1 MLEEVLKG
9 VSIVLYEA
17 LCCKIFFDIFL
28 KRKYAS
34 LQADIIS
41 VALLTGLFL
50 LCAVSTQFGGYY
62 IYRMMVAVA
71 SILLFSFIFY
81 SGKWLPRIFLAI
93 LFYALLICVDYL
105 GLIFVDRLLDPGVLA
120 NNFIQ
125 VLLVLL
131 CKTVLFIF
139 VLILDY
145 LWKRNHEICMK
156 SSEWILMISFPVLT
170 VVVIMVMMFSFREN
184 NSAAGYVTVA
194 LCMAVMNI
202 ILFAL
207 LKYVSQREYEY
218 TQLQLLQ
225 EKNKEKMQS
234 YYGGREDYNQKKR
247 MLHDY
252 NNQVQCIRGLLQQ
265 KKYKEAENYAGKLT
279 QTLLDGSEVVDV
291 NNSVINVVLN
301 QKYRLAKSKGITVS
315 FQINDLSGA
324 WMEEQDMVILLANL
338 LDNAIEACENRKDD
352 PVIRLKLLRENSQ
365 ILLSVQNPVESTQD
379 MIHDQLS
386 TSKAD
391 KANHGIGLKNVQ
403 MVLEKYDGMSR
414 IHSEDGWFYFTAMIP
429 DEK

>member
-1 MLEEVLKG
+1 MLEEVLKS

-17 LCCKIFFDIFL
+17 LCCKIFLDIFL
-28 KRKYAS
+28 QRKYSS
-34 LQADIIS
+34 LRSDIIS
-41 VALLTGLFL
+41 VVMLAGVFLF
-50 LCAVSTQFGGYY
+50 CAVSTQFGGHY
-62 IYRMMVAVA
+62 IYRMMAVVV

-81 SGKWLPRIFLAI
+81 AGKWLPRIFLGI

-105 GLIFVDRLLDPGVLA
+105 GLVFVDWLLDPSVLA
-120 NNFIQ
+120 NDFIQ

-131 CKTVLFIF
+131 CKTILFIF
-139 VLILDY
+139 VLVLDY
-145 LWKRNHEICMK
+145 LWKRNRVLYMK

-170 VVVIMVMMFSFREN
+170 VVVIMVMMLSFREN
-184 NSAAGYVTVA
+184 NSAAGYVAVA
-194 LCMAVMNI
+194 LCMAIMNI
-202 ILFAL
+202 ILFVL

-225 EKNKEKMQS
+225 ERNKEKMQS
-234 YYGGREDYNQKKR
+234 YYGVREDYYQKKR

-279 QTLLDGSEVVDV
+279 QILLDGSEVVDV
-291 NNSVINVVLN
+291 NNSIINVVLN
-301 QKYRLAKSKGITVS
+301 QKYRLAKSKGIAMS
-315 FQINDLSGA
+315 FQIKDLSGA

-338 LDNAIEACENRKDD
+338 LDNAIEACENRKDH
-352 PVIRLKLLRENSQ
+352 PVIRLKLLRERSQ
-365 ILLSVQNPVESTQD
+365 ILLSVQNPVEDTRSEVYHQ
-379 MIHDQLS
+379 MH

-403 MVLEKYDGMSR
+403 MVLEKYDGMSY

-429 DEK
+429 EDK

>member
-50 LCAVSTQFGGYY
+50 LCAVSPQFGGYY
-62 IYRMMVAVA
+62 IYRMMAAVA

-301 QKYRLAKSKGITVS
+301 QKYRLAKSKGIAVS

-352 PVIRLKLLRENSQ
+352 PVIRIKLLRENSQ
-365 ILLSVQNPVESTQD
+365 ILLSVQNPVESTQN

>member
-50 LCAVSTQFGGYY
+50 LCAVSTQFGDYY
-62 IYRMMVAVA
+62 IYRMMAAVV

>member
-1 MLEEVLKG
+1 MTNGMEIPVTKPRYVEVK
-9 VSIVLYEA
+9 E
-17 LCCKIFFDIFL
+17 KFFD
-28 KRKYAS
+28 Y
-34 LQADIIS
+34 
-41 VALLTGLFL
+41 
-50 LCAVSTQFGGYY
+50 
-62 IYRMMVAVA
+62 
-71 SILLFSFIFY
+71 
-81 SGKWLPRIFLAI
+81 
-93 LFYALLICVDYL
+93 
-105 GLIFVDRLLDPGVLA
+105 
-120 NNFIQ
+120 
-125 VLLVLL
+125 
-131 CKTVLFIF
+131 
-139 VLILDY
+139 
-145 LWKRNHEICMK
+145 
-156 SSEWILMISFPVLT
+156 
-170 VVVIMVMMFSFREN
+170 
-184 NSAAGYVTVA
+184 
-194 LCMAVMNI
+194 
-202 ILFAL
+202 
-207 LKYVSQREYEY
+207 
-218 TQLQLLQ
+218 
-225 EKNKEKMQS
+225 KEKMQS
-234 YYGGREDYNQKKR
+234 YYGGREDYYQKKR

>member
-9 VSIVLYEA
+9 IGIVLYEA
-17 LCCKIFFDIFL
+17 FCCKIFLDIFL

-34 LQADIIS
+34 LRTDIIS

-50 LCAVSTQFGGYY
+50 FCAVSTQLGGHYV
-62 IYRMMVAVA
+62 YRMMAVIV

-105 GLIFVDRLLDPGVLA
+105 GLIFVDRMLDPDVLT

-125 VLLVLL
+125 VLLVFL
-131 CKTVLFIF
+131 CKTILFVF
-139 VLILDY
+139 VLVLDY
-145 LWKRNHEICMK
+145 LWKRNREINMK

-170 VVVIMVMMFSFREN
+170 VAVILVMMISFREN
-184 NSAAGYVTVA
+184 NNAAGYTTVA

-202 ILFAL
+202 ILFIL
-207 LKYVSQREYEY
+207 LKYISQREYEY
-218 TQLQLLQ
+218 TQMQLLQ

-234 YYGGREDYNQKKR
+234 YYGVREDYYQKKR

-265 KKYKEAENYAGKLT
+265 KKYEEAENYAGKLT
-279 QTLLDGSEVVDV
+279 QILLDGSEVVDV
-291 NNSVINVVLN
+291 NNSIINVVLN
-301 QKYRLAKSKGITVS
+301 QKYRLAKSKGIAIS

-338 LDNAIEACENRKDD
+338 LDNAIEACENRKDY

-365 ILLSVQNPVESTQD
+365 ILLSVQNPVESTQN
-379 MIHDQLS
+379 MIHDQLR

>member
-1 MLEEVLKG
+1 MLEEVIKG
-9 VSIVLYEA
+9 ASIVLYEA
-17 LCCKIFFDIFL
+17 LCCKIFFDVFL

-34 LQADIIS
+34 LQADVIS

-50 LCAVSTQFGGYY
+50 LCAVSTQFGDYY
-62 IYRMMVAVA
+62 VYRMMAAVA

-105 GLIFVDRLLDPGVLA
+105 GLIFVDRLLDPDVLA

-184 NSAAGYVTVA
+184 NSAAGYVAVA
-194 LCMAVMNI
+194 LCMAIMNI
-202 ILFAL
+202 ILFVL

-225 EKNKEKMQS
+225 ERNKEKMQS
-234 YYGGREDYNQKKR
+234 YYGVREDYYQKKR

-338 LDNAIEACENRKDD
+338 LDNAIEACENRKDH
-352 PVIRLKLLRENSQ
+352 PVIRLKLLRENAQ
-365 ILLSVQNPVESTQD
+365 ILLSVQNPVESTQN

-403 MVLEKYDGMSR
+403 LVLEKYDGMSR
-414 IHSEDGWFYFTAMIP
+414 IHIEDGWFYFTAMIP

>member
-62 IYRMMVAVA
+62 IYRMMAAVA

-234 YYGGREDYNQKKR
+234 YYGGREDYYQKKR

-279 QTLLDGSEVVDV
+279 QTLLDGCEVVDV

-365 ILLSVQNPVESTQD
+365 ILLSVQNPVENTQN

>member
-1 MLEEVLKG
+1 MLEEVIKG
-9 VSIVLYEA
+9 ASIVLYEA
-17 LCCKIFFDIFL
+17 LCCKIFFDVFL

-34 LQADIIS
+34 LQADVIS

-50 LCAVSTQFGGYY
+50 LCAVSTQFGDYY
-62 IYRMMVAVA
+62 VYRMMAAVA

-105 GLIFVDRLLDPGVLA
+105 GLIFVDRLLDPDVLA

-184 NSAAGYVTVA
+184 NSAAGYVAVA
-194 LCMAVMNI
+194 LCMAIMNI
-202 ILFAL
+202 ILFVL

-225 EKNKEKMQS
+225 ERNKEKMQS
-234 YYGGREDYNQKKR
+234 YYGVREDYYQKKR

-279 QTLLDGSEVVDV
+279 QILLDGSEVVDV

-338 LDNAIEACENRKDD
+338 LDNAIEACENRKDH
-352 PVIRLKLLRENSQ
+352 PVIRLKLLRENAQ
-365 ILLSVQNPVESTQD
+365 ILLSVQNPVESTQN

-403 MVLEKYDGMSR
+403 LVLEKYDGMSR
-414 IHSEDGWFYFTAMIP
+414 IHIEDGWFYFTAMIP

>member
-1 MLEEVLKG
+1 
-9 VSIVLYEA
+9 
-17 LCCKIFFDIFL
+17 
-28 KRKYAS
+28 
-34 LQADIIS
+34 
-41 VALLTGLFL
+41 
-50 LCAVSTQFGGYY
+50 
-62 IYRMMVAVA
+62 
-71 SILLFSFIFY
+71 
-81 SGKWLPRIFLAI
+81 
-93 LFYALLICVDYL
+93 
-105 GLIFVDRLLDPGVLA
+105 
-120 NNFIQ
+120 
-125 VLLVLL
+125 
-131 CKTVLFIF
+131 
-139 VLILDY
+139 
-145 LWKRNHEICMK
+145 MK

-170 VVVIMVMMFSFREN
+170 VVVIMVMMLSFREN
-184 NSAAGYVTVA
+184 NSAAGYVAVA
-194 LCMAVMNI
+194 LCMAIMNI
-202 ILFAL
+202 ILFVL

-225 EKNKEKMQS
+225 ERNKEKMQS
-234 YYGGREDYNQKKR
+234 YYGGREDYYQKKR

-279 QTLLDGSEVVDV
+279 QILLDGSEVVDV

-338 LDNAIEACENRKDD
+338 LDNAIEACENRKDH
-352 PVIRLKLLRENSQ
+352 PVIRLKLLRENAQ
-365 ILLSVQNPVESTQD
+365 ILLSVQNPVESTQN

-414 IHSEDGWFYFTAMIP
+414 IHIEDGWFYFTAMIP

>member
-62 IYRMMVAVA
+62 INRMMAAVA

>member
-1 MLEEVLKG
+1 MLEEVIKG
-9 VSIVLYEA
+9 ASIVLYEA

-34 LQADIIS
+34 LQADVIS

-50 LCAVSTQFGGYY
+50 LCAVSTQLGGYY
-62 IYRMMVAVA
+62 VYRMMAAVA

-184 NSAAGYVTVA
+184 NSAVGYVAVA
-194 LCMAVMNI
+194 LCMAIMNI
-202 ILFAL
+202 ILFVL

-225 EKNKEKMQS
+225 ERNKEKMQS
-234 YYGGREDYNQKKR
+234 YYGVREDYYQKKR

-279 QTLLDGSEVVDV
+279 QILLDGSEVVDV

-338 LDNAIEACENRKDD
+338 LDNAIEACENRKDH
-352 PVIRLKLLRENSQ
+352 PVIRLKLLRENVQ
-365 ILLSVQNPVESTQD
+365 ILLSVQNPVESTQN

-414 IHSEDGWFYFTAMIP
+414 IHIEDGWFYFTAMIP